1 MDIRT
6 PADFGFAIREA
17 REKADLSQQDLAA
30 KIGTTQARISRLE
43 RGNGAVN
50 LRTILQVLAYLDLKI
65 SLLAADNNA
74 GTSQTIDQEEE
85 FDLDEIVNAGLG
97 SSRRLS
103 KR

>member
-17 REKADLSQQDLAA
+17 REKAYLSQQDLAA

-65 SLLAADNNA
+65 SLLAADKNA
-74 GTSQTIDQEEE
+74 ETSQTTDQEE
-85 FDLDEIVNAGLG
+85 FNLDEIVNAGLG
-97 SSRRLS
+97 SFRRIS